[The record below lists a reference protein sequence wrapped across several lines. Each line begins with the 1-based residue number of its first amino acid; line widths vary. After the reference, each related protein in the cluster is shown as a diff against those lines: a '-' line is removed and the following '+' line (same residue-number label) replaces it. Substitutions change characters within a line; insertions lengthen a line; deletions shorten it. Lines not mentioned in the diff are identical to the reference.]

1 MFFNNGL
8 YARKIGEDLI
18 IDMKCTLHSDQK
30 YMFYIVKD
38 KKNKFMELQL
48 SNKIHFPLG
57 NHIRD
62 SDNFK

>member
-18 IDMKCTLHSDQK
+18 IDMKCTLYSDQK

-38 KKNKFMELQL
+38 KKNKFM
-48 SNKIHFPLG
+48 
-57 NHIRD
+57 
-62 SDNFK
+62 